1 MTPVSS
7 LAELDKLRQEILAKR
22 DPNKPC
28 ITVCSGTA
36 CHSVGCDKI
45 ADAFVDEINR
55 LDLGENVDIR
65 RTGCHGFCE
74 RGPIVI
80 IYPEAIC
87 YLEVKVK
94 DVPEIVSK
102 TIVNKKIV
110 DRLLYVDSVTKQ
122 KIVNESEIPFYKNQT
137 RIIFGNNTK
146 IDPNNIEDYIA
157 LGGYTS
163 IKALFNMSP
172 EQIIDEVKKSGL
184 RGRGGAG
191 FPTGLKWEFC
201 RKAKGDT
208 KYIICN
214 ADEGDPGAY
223 MDRSLLEG
231 NPHSVLEGMIIG
243 AYAIGAHEGYVYVRY
258 EYPLTVKNLRIAI
271 KQAEEYGFLGKNI
284 LGSGFDFTVKINR
297 GGGAFVCGEE
307 TGLIASLEGKSG
319 EPSAK
324 YIYPAEKGLWEQP
337 TIINN
342 VETWANIPLIISN
355 GAKWFA
361 KMGTAKSKGTKI
373 FSLVGKINN
382 TGLVEVPMGITV
394 RDIIYK
400 IGGGIPKGK
409 KFKAVQTGGPSG
421 GSIPAE
427 HLDSIVDFDELTKI
441 GSMMGSGGMIVM
453 DENTC
458 MVDMAKYFVNFLCD
472 ESCGKCLPCREGL
485 KQMLEILT
493 DITEGRGKEED
504 IELLEDIATVMVDT
518 SLCALGT
525 TAANPVLS
533 TIRYFR
539 DEYEAHIKEK
549 RCPAGVCKE
558 LISYYIDP
566 SKCKGCLICLRNC
579 PVDAIIGG
587 KNQIHV
593 IDQGKCTK
601 CGTCLDVCPP
611 RFNAIRTISGEPVPP
626 PLPEKER
633 VLVRQRK

>member
-94 DVPEIVSK
+94 DIPEIVSK

-355 GAKWFA
+355 GANWFA
-361 KMGTAKSKGTKI
+361 KMGTANSKGTKI

-421 GSIPAE
+421 GAIPAE

-458 MVDMAKYFVNFLCD
+458 MVDMAKYFVNFLSD

>member
-28 ITVCSGTA
+28 LTVCSGTA

-122 KIVNESEIPFYKNQT
+122 KIVKESEIPFYKNQT

-355 GAKWFA
+355 GANWFA
-361 KMGTAKSKGTKI
+361 KMGTANSKGTKI

-421 GSIPAE
+421 GAIPAE

-458 MVDMAKYFVNFLCD
+458 MVDMAKYFVNFLSD

-504 IELLEDIATVMVDT
+504 IELLEDIAAVMVDT